1 MKLFSKE
8 SIIFYSIL
16 GAVTGFVIAPF
27 IRSLMDLSTPLELI
41 ITTAVI
47 IPMYIV
53 AKRVLVKF
61 IIKQLRFSK
70 RIWQLESISVC
81 NFV

>member
-8 SIIFYSIL
+8 SIILCSIL

-27 IRSLMDLSTPLELI
+27 IRSLMDISTPLELI

-61 IIKQLRFSK
+61 IIKD
-70 RIWQLESISVC
+70 
-81 NFV
+81 

>member
-16 GAVTGFVIAPF
+16 GAITGFVIAPF

-53 AKRVLVKF
+53 AKRVLLKF
-61 IIKQLRFSK
+61 IIKD
-70 RIWQLESISVC
+70 
-81 NFV
+81 

>member
-47 IPMYIV
+47 IPIYIV

-61 IIKQLRFSK
+61 IIKD
-70 RIWQLESISVC
+70 
-81 NFV
+81 

>member
-61 IIKQLRFSK
+61 IIKD
-70 RIWQLESISVC
+70 
-81 NFV
+81 

>member
-53 AKRVLVKF
+53 AKRVLLKF
-61 IIKQLRFSK
+61 IIKD
-70 RIWQLESISVC
+70 
-81 NFV
+81 

>member
-16 GAVTGFVIAPF
+16 GAITGFVIAPF

-47 IPMYIV
+47 IPMYII

-61 IIKQLRFSK
+61 IIKD
-70 RIWQLESISVC
+70 
-81 NFV
+81 

>member
-16 GAVTGFVIAPF
+16 GAITGFVIAPF

-61 IIKQLRFSK
+61 IIKD
-70 RIWQLESISVC
+70 
-81 NFV
+81 